1 MSVYPVNKLT
11 GYNSVYPVNKL
22 TGYNS
27 VYPVNSLTC
36 HNSVY
41 PVNKLTGHNS
51 VCPVNRL
58 IAARS
63 APAELKCP
71 GRQRM
76 GADGG
81 VRVVLNNL
89 LHLPRTKSK
98 SMVIKWIVSYD
109 FPVAAAVGRKRDPI

>member
-1 MSVYPVNKLT
+1 MSPPSKQADRWHSVYAVNKLT
-11 GYNSVYPVNKL
+11 GYNSVYPVNRL

-27 VYPVNSLTC
+27 VYPVN
-36 HNSVY
+36 
-41 PVNKLTGHNS
+41 K
-51 VCPVNRL
+51 L